1 MIDEINRHQPRHILT
16 LEDPIEFLHRS
27 RRSLIQQREIGRDSH
42 SFDAALRAAL
52 REDPDVILLGELRD
66 VATIRLALT
75 AAETGHLVL
84 ATLHTRSAP
93 QAVERL
99 VDVFPAEEKPY
110 VRAQLAGSLQAVI
123 AQKLMRRPGGGRVAI
138 FEVLTATAAVSNLIR
153 EGKTHQLASV
163 LQTGAQSGMQTFEQG
178 LQQRIDAGVLGIV
191 LAKGRGL
198 TQLPFEPA
206 FEDHHRRGGIHAAF
220 VERAEAAAVEQV
232 GSRFHGAQALVMQ
245 IDLDAE
251 AAVQAVGELAR
262 PAVTGCSVPSMFSG
276 RPTTTRS
283 GCHSFNSFSIFSQSG
298 EPSCALKAG
307 RARALPVNSA
317 DGRADAFGAEVE
329 GDNGA
334 VAHQACPAWLAMLR
348 MSIPRRFPASRQRL
362 AIGVRNRM
370 SVLASMVSRAF
381 SNTSCSSWPFSQ
393 PA

>member
-262 PAVTGCSVPSMFSG
+262 TGG
-276 RPTTTRS
+276 HR
-283 GCHSFNSFSIFSQSG
+283 
-298 EPSCALKAG
+298 L
-307 RARALPVNSA
+307 L
-317 DGRADAFGAEVE
+317 
-329 GDNGA
+329 GA
-334 VAHQACPAWLAMLR
+334 VHVQRQTDHHQIRLPLFQQLFDFQPVRRAVLR
-348 MSIPRRFPASRQRL
+348 FEGRQGAGAAGQLGRRPRRCFWCRSRR
-362 AIGVRNRM
+362 R
-370 SVLASMVSRAF
+370 
-381 SNTSCSSWPFSQ
+381 
-393 PA
+393 

>member
-1 MIDEINRHQPRHILT
+1 MSNDNGLILVTGATGSGKSTTLAAMIDEINRHQPRHILT

-42 SFDAALRAAL
+42 SFDTALRAAL

-99 VDVFPAEEKPY
+99 VDVFPAEEKSY

-178 LQQRIDAGVLGIV
+178 LQQRIDAGVLG
-191 LAKGRGL
+191 
-198 TQLPFEPA
+198 
-206 FEDHHRRGGIHAAF
+206 DC
-220 VERAEAAAVEQV
+220 
-232 GSRFHGAQALVMQ
+232 
-245 IDLDAE
+245 
-251 AAVQAVGELAR
+251 VGE
-262 PAVTGCSVPSMFSG
+262 G
-276 RPTTTRS
+276 
-283 GCHSFNSFSIFSQSG
+283 
-298 EPSCALKAG
+298 AG
-307 RARALPVNSA
+307 S
-317 DGRADAFGAEVE
+317 
-329 GDNGA
+329 
-334 VAHQACPAWLAMLR
+334 
-348 MSIPRRFPASRQRL
+348 
-362 AIGVRNRM
+362 
-370 SVLASMVSRAF
+370 
-381 SNTSCSSWPFSQ
+381 
-393 PA
+393 

>member
-1 MIDEINRHQPRHILT
+1 MDIDEFVALSVKHNASDLHLCAGHPPMLRIDGELQPLAAAPTLTAQGAQALCDGLLNAQQRESLRRLGQVDLALHRPGGERLRANVFQQSAGISLALRRIAGQSPSLAELAAPAIVPALLRRADGLILVTGATGSGKSTTLAAMIDEINRHQQRHILT

-66 VATIRLALT
+66 TATIRLALT

-153 EGKTHQLASV
+153 EGKRISWRACCKPARSPACKPLSKV
-163 LQTGAQSGMQTFEQG
+163 CSSGSTP
-178 LQQRIDAGVLGIV
+178 VCWGITR
-191 LAKGRGL
+191 GR
-198 TQLPFEPA
+198 EWA
-206 FEDHHRRGGIHAAF
+206 FSP
-220 VERAEAAAVEQV
+220 AAV
-232 GSRFHGAQALVMQ
+232 R
-245 IDLDAE
+245 
-251 AAVQAVGELAR
+251 
-262 PAVTGCSVPSMFSG
+262 T
-276 RPTTTRS
+276 
-283 GCHSFNSFSIFSQSG
+283 SFRG
-298 EPSCALKAG
+298 
-307 RARALPVNSA
+307 
-317 DGRADAFGAEVE
+317 
-329 GDNGA
+329 
-334 VAHQACPAWLAMLR
+334 
-348 MSIPRRFPASRQRL
+348 
-362 AIGVRNRM
+362 
-370 SVLASMVSRAF
+370 
-381 SNTSCSSWPFSQ
+381 
-393 PA
+393 